1 MGEPSLRISVA
12 PRQTVM
18 PPKVTM
24 KGGTLK
30 KVTALPCRY
39 PTRVPTAVAAASAT
53 TQPEGESIPSAFM
66 TKAPDMPA
74 NASSEPT
81 ARSTPAV
88 KMTKV
93 MPTAM
98 MP

>member
-1 MGEPSLRISVA
+1 MN
-12 PRQTVM
+12 
-18 PPKVTM
+18 
-24 KGGTLK
+24 GGTLK
-30 KVTALPCRY
+30 KVTALPCKY
-39 PTRVPTAVAAASAT
+39 PTSVPTAAAVASAT
-53 TQPEGESIPSAFM
+53 NQPRKECAPSACI